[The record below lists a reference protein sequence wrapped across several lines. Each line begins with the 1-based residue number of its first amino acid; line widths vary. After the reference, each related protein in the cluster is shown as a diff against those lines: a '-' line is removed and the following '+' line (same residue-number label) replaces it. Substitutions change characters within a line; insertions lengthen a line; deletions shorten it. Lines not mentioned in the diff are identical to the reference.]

1 MQAKMQVKMQ
11 AKMQQG
17 GSHVPMYATVAH
29 DDVAGPQPTAKLRGH
44 REQPDSGGAASCV
57 HTGSRALGSDE

>member
-17 GSHVPMYATVAH
+17 GSHVPVHATVAH
-29 DDVAGPQPTAKLRGH
+29 DDVAGTQPTAKL
-44 REQPDSGGAASCV
+44 
-57 HTGSRALGSDE
+57 